1 MLRSVTLNGK
11 GYRMLT
17 GNKRRI
23 TTYLALFF
31 VAALPLLQAFQFFG
45 GRGGR
50 RGSREDPRA
59 YDFERDKKS
68 EFSFARYAYGS
79 PYGGRRGGG
88 SWATDFPA
96 AEYHLT
102 NGIKRLTAI
111 DAVHGGRYFEPMDDE
126 MFDFPWIYAVEVGQ
140 WYLSDEEAGR
150 MREYL
155 MRGGFLMTDDF
166 HGSYEWASFLDSMQR
181 VFPDRPIIEIPDSDP
196 ILHTLY
202 DLNQRT
208 QIPGIRVLYTG
219 RTYEGDGIRPHWR
232 GIYDDQERLMVAINF
247 NMDMGDAWEHA
258 DEPQY
263 PENMTALAYRF
274 AINYVI
280 YSMTH

>member
-1 MLRSVTLNGK
+1 MLLSGTPK
-11 GYRMLT
+11 GEGHRVMT
-17 GNKRRI
+17 GNSRRI

-50 RGSREDPRA
+50 RSREDPRA
-59 YDFERDKKS
+59 YDFERDKKA

-102 NGIKRLTAI
+102 NGIKRLTAV
-111 DAVHGGRYFEPMDDE
+111 DAVHGGRYFEPMDEE
-126 MFDFPWIYAVEVGQ
+126 MFDYPWIYAVEVGH
-140 WYLSDEEAGR
+140 WYLSDEEAAR

-155 MRGGFLMTDDF
+155 LRGGFLMTDDF

-181 VFPDRPIIEIPDSDP
+181 VFPGRPIVEIPENDP

-202 DLNQRT
+202 DLDQRI
-208 QIPGIRVLYTG
+208 QIPGIRVLWSG
-219 RTYEGDGIRPHWR
+219 RTYEQDGIAPHWR

-258 DEPQY
+258 DDPRY